1 MIPCHVIITLIL
13 CIIGEDWT
21 LYLTIGNDK
30 RLGVRVMGLIQTSQI
45 QTLSMAPYFLI
56 RNMTEFIF
64 SLQFSPHNRSLLASC
79 SYDFTVRTWDIEGGP
94 HPLES
99 IEHHT
104 EFVVGLDFNLHIPGQ
119 VWMDYN
125 RIIKS
130 CLFTQGLFTRWRWGT
145 PGM

>member
-1 MIPCHVIITLIL
+1 MIPCHVIITLIS

-64 SLQFSPHNRSLLASC
+64 SL
-79 SYDFTVRTWDIEGGP
+79 
-94 HPLES
+94 
-99 IEHHT
+99 
-104 EFVVGLDFNLHIPGQ
+104 
-119 VWMDYN
+119 
-125 RIIKS
+125 
-130 CLFTQGLFTRWRWGT
+130 
-145 PGM
+145 